1 MASLQLPNCKKKS
14 AAHKNGFE
22 VLVFVE
28 VEAILYNFFVDNW
41 NFYKNLQ
48 RKIQNTYPWCPSIHL
63 PAGPRGGCC
72 VRPPGLG
79 DTVPVANIVIA
90 AFHTRINEINDF
102 QSCCNNITV
111 GRSVGSVRLAG
122 VLDLSYRDTA
132 DKLGGVVSP

>member
-1 MASLQLPNCKKKS
+1 MSLN
-14 AAHKNGFE
+14 
-22 VLVFVE
+22 
-28 VEAILYNFFVDNW
+28 
-41 NFYKNLQ
+41 
-48 RKIQNTYPWCPSIHL
+48 PS
-63 PAGPRGGCC
+63 PRGSPRGLL
-72 VRPPGLG
+72 RPPPGLG

-122 VLDLSYRDTA
+122 VLDLSYRDTP